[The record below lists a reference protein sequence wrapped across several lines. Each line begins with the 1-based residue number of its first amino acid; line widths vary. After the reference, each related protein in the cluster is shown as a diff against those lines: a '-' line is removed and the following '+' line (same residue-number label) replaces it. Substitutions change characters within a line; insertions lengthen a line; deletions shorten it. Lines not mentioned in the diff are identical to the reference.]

1 MARKG
6 LPQFDA
12 ATFETL
18 SHQQKLEVLTAFI
31 DALDPVEPVSERK
44 PRETTPADAPQDSPP
59 TSAE

>member
-18 SHQQKLEVLTAFI
+18 SHQQKLEILTAFI
-31 DALDPVEPVSERK
+31 DALDSVEPVSERM
-44 PRETTPADAPQDSPP
+44 PRETTPADAPRDQ
-59 TSAE
+59 TSAD